1 MKTFEYTN
9 HDILYHCRT
18 TIVCASTLG
27 AELGVTIK
35 RLDFSDPQGG
45 KGACDHKE
53 ASIKSHM
60 HIYLNSG
67 HDIET
72 PEQMTDAIRSSG
84 GVPSLSVTL
93 CDYITSPSMDSCKI
107 DGVSLLSNIEF
118 SEEGIRVWRA
128 YGVGTGKLMSQI
140 PEAPLS
146 NMLPSLVV
154 RQAHPSSFS

>member
-35 RLDFSDPQGG
+35 RLDFSDSQGG

-93 CDYITSPSMDSCKI
+93 CDYITSPSMDSQDRWSKPT
-107 DGVSLLSNIEF
+107 LEY
-118 SEEGIRVWRA
+118 RV
-128 YGVGTGKLMSQI
+128 
-140 PEAPLS
+140 
-146 NMLPSLVV
+146 
-154 RQAHPSSFS
+154 F

>member
-1 MKTFEYTN
+1 METFEYTN

-27 AELGVTIK
+27 AELGVNIK

-72 PEQMTDAIRSSG
+72 PEQMTDAIRSSKKT
-84 GVPSLSVTL
+84 LENDDQESVEVAAHKACL
-93 CDYITSPSMDSCKI
+93 ESIVNEAASEIAPKHPIVYDAYNLWEM
-107 DGVSLLSNIEF
+107 VSQKKLNEF
-118 SEEGIRVWRA
+118 SI
-128 YGVGTGKLMSQI
+128 TILKDI
-140 PEAPLS
+140 CT
-146 NMLPSLVV
+146 SLGLTL
-154 RQAHPSSFS
+154 QA